1 MFLGRSKPYCYRR
14 LIKRWTETCSKDG
27 FSLGQKGCFSARA
40 LFYIGDQE
48 LNKKELVETLEEI
61 SLEDLKIEITE
72 RGSIALDHE
81 LVNLSPKQTR
91 KTHSPIFPVYEKA
104 PKDLGTVLSNCSFV
118 LPIICCSQE
127 EFFALLKNNPAIKK
141 LSLTDDFNAKI
152 WDRPEIKP
160 IELCSLGTLNQTIW
174 DGTHQNRGLYFS

>member
-1 MFLGRSKPYCYRR
+1 MLGRFLESFQKEFNYSVEILDPEFRFSEKTKFSDNQKVLAYGSSETQRLFAQQVKAPQVFFGGDLSLTVIEGSSKDG
-14 LIKRWTETCSKDG
+14 LKLALKDG

-91 KTHSPIFPVYEKA
+91 KLILPFS
-104 PKDLGTVLSNCSFV
+104 LSMRR
-118 LPIICCSQE
+118 
-127 EFFALLKNNPAIKK
+127 LLKI
-141 LSLTDDFNAKI
+141 
-152 WDRPEIKP
+152 
-160 IELCSLGTLNQTIW
+160 
-174 DGTHQNRGLYFS
+174 